1 MATTNEPRPMR
12 GVAMAAPAVETSE
25 GVGVPGCEL
34 MAAVVE
40 GAGVVADAVEDSTPL
55 LAGGGVAED
64 SAGPDEAGGG
74 TSPDEAGGAGGT
86 SADEAGG
93 VGGTSTDEAGGVGA
107 V

>member
-12 GVAMAAPAVETSE
+12 GVAMAPPAVETSE

-40 GAGVVADAVEDSTPL
+40 GPGVVIDPVEDSTPL
-55 LAGGGVAED
+55 LAGGVAED
-64 SAGPDEAGGG
+64 SVGPDEVGGG

-93 VGGTSTDEAGGVGA
+93 GGGTSTEEAGGVGEE
-107 V
+107 